1 LVQKWQ
7 QWAALLATCGTQ
19 IAFHA
24 VPTLWLPQVTMTSCK
39 FTGFRRVLH
48 VRDKSKVT
56 MKDCVVDLTMK
67 GAYGGEGNG
76 WPLVSN
82 LMYITITMLGLYMSE
97 WETRTAGMS

>member
-1 LVQKWQ
+1 MALVQ
-7 QWAALLATCGTQ
+7 QWPAPPAVCCTDRHW

-24 VPTLWLPQVTMTSCK
+24 VSTLWLPQVTMTDCK

-82 LMYITITMLGLYMSE
+82 LM
-97 WETRTAGMS
+97 WENPF